1 MLPVVTATDTGIIV
15 PPTYYTIMNLMTN
28 HSNALVI
35 TEVKF
40 SESSGAVCNIK
51 MNVSHG
57 SQGVKGRKLNA
68 EIVF

>member
-1 MLPVVTATDTGIIV
+1 M
-15 PPTYYTIMNLMTN
+15 
-28 HSNALVI
+28 

-40 SESSGAVCNIK
+40 SESSGAVCNIE

-57 SQGVKGRKLNA
+57 SHAVKGRKLKA